1 MEQTPNVRTLMN
13 VPLLHRMM
21 LHQSTH
27 VMQTQAASIM
37 MEVTS
42 ENPTQLTLIQNVST
56 MINVPNQLTLPKWKA
71 VQLIL
76 LALILMILMSPL

>member
-42 ENPTQLTLIQNVST
+42 ENPTQLTLIQNV
-56 MINVPNQLTLPKWKA
+56 NVPNQLTIPKWKA